1 MVASGTSKAS
11 CPFLKSTETDMTEHV
26 KVVVIGGG
34 VVGCSC
40 LYHLAALGIKDALL
54 LERDELTSGSTWHAA
69 GNLPTFSTSWSILKL
84 QKYSAALYRQLAASS
99 ENPINYHLTGSVRLA
114 HGRNRMDEFH
124 HVQSMAKA
132 NGLEYEILSPS
143 ELKDR
148 YPLIETHDIQGALWD
163 PLDGDID
170 PSQLTQALARE
181 ARLLGATIRRHT
193 RVTGLEQKPNGEW
206 IVTTDKGQITAEIVV
221 NAAGFRAGEVMAM
234 VGRHLPTVVMSH
246 QYLVTEDVPE
256 LKESAARLP
265 LLRDPDTSYYLRQER
280 EGFILGP
287 YEWKATPMWQDGM
300 PDDFANQLWNDDFE
314 RLEKYIEDAM
324 ARVPA
329 LSRAGIKR
337 GVNGPIP
344 YSPDGNPYIGPEPG
358 LRNFFHCNT
367 FSFGITQGGG
377 AGKALAEWV
386 VHGQTEWDLW
396 SLDRRRF
403 GDYATTA
410 YTVAKAIEVYQNE
423 YASSFPY
430 EERPAGRPLRTSPLY
445 EQLKAKGARFGARGG
460 WERAVYFDLDGK
472 LPADTHSFRREN
484 IWHPAVAEEVKAVR
498 ERVAVL
504 DLPGFTK
511 YELKG
516 PGAAAHL
523 DRVSCSKLPSLGRV
537 SLAYALTPTGKLLSE
552 FTITRLAEDHFYII
566 SAAIAATHDMD
577 VLRQSLPENSP
588 IHVTDISA
596 QLGTLIVAGPRAR
609 DVLSQVT
616 KDDLSN
622 AGFPWLTAREIT
634 TVTGKMLAMRVNYV
648 GELGWELHAPVDQIP
663 ALYAAIWKAGQAFDI
678 RDFGLYAMDSLRVDK
693 CYRGWKSDLE
703 SGYTPLE
710 ASLDRF
716 VDVKKTVDFV
726 GKAALL
732 AEHQRGAA
740 QRFVP
745 LIFDENGDAEAPYCA
760 QVFQNGTNV
769 GLTTSGVWSHTLQKN
784 VALAYVRADLAAP
797 GTKVHV
803 EILGHMRSATVQQEP
818 LYDPT
823 NLRLRA

>member
-1 MVASGTSKAS
+1 
-11 CPFLKSTETDMTEHV
+11 MTEHAR
-26 KVVVIGGG
+26 VVVIGGG

-40 LYHLAALGIKDALL
+40 LYHLAAFGIKDALL

-69 GNLPTFSTSWSILKL
+69 GNLPTFSASWSILKL
-84 QKYSAALYRQLAASS
+84 QKYSAALYRKLAANA

-124 HVQSMAKA
+124 HVKSMAKA

-143 ELKDR
+143 DLKDR
-148 YPLIETHDIQGALWD
+148 YPLIETHDLQGALWD

-181 ARLLGATIRRHT
+181 ARLLGGTIRRHT
-193 RVTGLEQKPNGEW
+193 RVTALAQKPNGEW
-206 IVTTDKGQITAEIVV
+206 LVTTDKGEITAEIIV
-221 NAAGFRAGEVMAM
+221 NAAGYRAGEVMAM
-234 VGRHLPTVVMSH
+234 VGRHLPIAVMSH

-256 LKESAARLP
+256 LVARADARLP

-287 YEWKATPMWQDGM
+287 YEWKATPMWLDGM

-396 SLDRRRF
+396 SLDRRRY
-403 GDYATTA
+403 GDYATTG

-430 EERPAGRPLRTSPLY
+430 EERSAGRPLRTSPLY
-445 EQLKAKGARFGARGG
+445 ETLKAKGARFGARGG
-460 WERAVYFDLDGK
+460 WERAVYLDLKGDI
-472 LPADTHSFRREN
+472 PADTHSFRREN
-484 IWHPAVAEEVKAVR
+484 VWHGAVAEEVKAVR
-498 ERVAVL
+498 ERVGIL

-516 PGAAAHL
+516 PGANQHL
-523 DRVSCSKLPSLGRV
+523 DYLSCSKLPSQGRV
-537 SLAYALTPTGKLLSE
+537 SLAYALTPTGKLWSE
-552 FTITRLAEDHFYII
+552 FTVTRLGPDHFYII

-577 VLRQSLPENSP
+577 LLRQGLDADSP
-588 IHVTDISA
+588 ITVTDVTA
-596 QLGTLIVAGPRAR
+596 EFGTLIVAGPRSR
-609 DVLSQVT
+609 EVLSQVT
-616 KDDLSN
+616 KADLSN
-622 AGFPWLTAREIT
+622 AAFPWLSAQHIE
-634 TVTGKMLAMRVNYV
+634 TVTGRCLAMRVNYV
-648 GELGWELHAPVDQIP
+648 GELGWELHAPVAQLP
-663 ALYAAIWKAGQAFDI
+663 ALYAAIWAAGAAFDI

-716 VDVKKTVDFV
+716 VDVNKTDYV
-726 GKAALL
+726 GKAALV
-732 AEHQRGAA
+732 AEHARGAA

-745 LIFDENGDAEAPYCA
+745 LIFDEDGDAEAPYCA
-760 QVFQNGTNV
+760 QVFDGENNV
-769 GLTTSGVWSHTLQKN
+769 GLTTSGVWSHTLNKS
-784 VALAYVRADLAAP
+784 VALAYVKADMAVP
-797 GTKVHV
+797 GTKLQVSV
-803 EILGHMRSATVQQEP
+803 LGTMRSATVHAEP
-818 LYDPT
+818 LYDPK
-823 NLRLRA
+823 NQRLRA

>member
-1 MVASGTSKAS
+1 
-11 CPFLKSTETDMTEHV
+11 MTEHAR
-26 KVVVIGGG
+26 VVVIGGG

-69 GNLPTFSTSWSILKL
+69 GNLPTFSASWSILKL
-84 QKYSAALYRQLAASS
+84 QKYSAALYRKLAASA

-124 HVQSMAKA
+124 HVKSMAKA

-148 YPLIETHDIQGALWD
+148 YPLIETHDLQGALWD

-181 ARLLGATIRRHT
+181 ARLLGGTIRRHT
-193 RVTGLEQKPNGEW
+193 RVTALAQKPNGEW
-206 IVTTDKGQITAEIVV
+206 LVTTDKGEITAEIIV

-256 LKESAARLP
+256 LSSRGDARLP

-287 YEWKATPMWQDGM
+287 YEWKATPTWLDGM

-386 VHGQTEWDLW
+386 VHGKTEWDLW
-396 SLDRRRF
+396 SLDRRRY
-403 GDYATTA
+403 GDYATTE

-445 EQLKAKGARFGARGG
+445 ETLKGKGARFGARGG
-460 WERAVYFDLDGK
+460 WERAVYFDLKGDV
-472 LPADTHSFRREN
+472 PADTHSFRREHV
-484 IWHPAVAEEVKAVR
+484 WHGAVVEEVRAVR
-498 ERVAVL
+498 ERVGIL

-516 PGAAAHL
+516 PGASKHL
-523 DRVSCSKLPSLGRV
+523 DYLSCSKLPSQGRV
-537 SLAYALTPTGKLLSE
+537 SLAYALTDDGKLWSE
-552 FTITRLAEDHFYII
+552 FTITRLGEDHFYII

-577 VLRQSLPENSP
+577 LLRQGLAADSA
-588 IHVTDISA
+588 ITVKDVTADF
-596 QLGTLIVAGPRAR
+596 GTLIIAGPRAR
-609 DVLSQVT
+609 EVLGQVT
-616 KDDLSN
+616 QADLSN
-622 AGFPWLTAREIT
+622 AGFPWLTAQYIE
-634 TVTGKMLAMRVNYV
+634 TVSGRCLAMRVNYV
-648 GELGWELHAPVDQIP
+648 GELGWELHAPVAQLP
-663 ALYAAIWKAGQAFDI
+663 SLYAAIWAAGATFDI

-716 VDVKKTVDFV
+716 VDGTKPDFV
-726 GKAALL
+726 GKAALA
-732 AEHQRGAA
+732 AEHARGAA

-745 LIFDENGDAEAPYCA
+745 LIFDEDGDAEAPYCA
-760 QVFQNGTNV
+760 QVFDGDTNV
-769 GLTTSGVWSHTLQKN
+769 GLTTSGVWSHTLNKS
-784 VALAYVRADLAAP
+784 VALAYVKADKATP
-797 GTKVHV
+797 GTKLQVNV
-803 EILGHMRSATVQQEP
+803 LGTMRTATVHAEP
-818 LYDPT
+818 LYDPK
-823 NLRLRA
+823 NQRLRA

>member
-1 MVASGTSKAS
+1 
-11 CPFLKSTETDMTEHV
+11 MTEHAR
-26 KVVVIGGG
+26 VVVIGGG

-69 GNLPTFSTSWSILKL
+69 GNLPTFSASWSILKL
-84 QKYSAALYRQLAASS
+84 QKYSAALYRKLAANA

-114 HGRNRMDEFH
+114 HGRKRMDEFH
-124 HVQSMAKA
+124 HVKSMAKA

-143 ELKDR
+143 DLKDR
-148 YPLIETHDIQGALWD
+148 YPLIETHDLQGALWD

-181 ARLLGATIRRHT
+181 ARLLGGTIRRHT
-193 RVTGLEQKPNGEW
+193 RVTALAQKPNGEW
-206 IVTTDKGQITAEIVV
+206 LVTTDKGEITAEIIV
-221 NAAGFRAGEVMAM
+221 NAAGYRAGEVMAM
-234 VGRHLPTVVMSH
+234 VGRHLPIAVMSH

-256 LKESAARLP
+256 LVARADARLP

-287 YEWKATPMWQDGM
+287 YEWKATPMWLDGM

-329 LSRAGIKR
+329 LARAGIKR

-396 SLDRRRF
+396 SLDRRRY
-403 GDYATTA
+403 GDYATTD

-430 EERPAGRPLRTSPLY
+430 EERAAGRPLRTSPLY
-445 EQLKAKGARFGARGG
+445 ETLKAKGARFGARGG
-460 WERAVYFDLDGK
+460 WERAVYLDLKGDI
-472 LPADTHSFRREN
+472 PADTHSFRREN
-484 IWHPAVAEEVKAVR
+484 VWHGAVAEEVRAVR
-498 ERVAVL
+498 ERVGIL

-516 PGAAAHL
+516 PGASQHL
-523 DRVSCSKLPSLGRV
+523 DYLSCSKLPSQGRV
-537 SLAYALTPTGKLLSE
+537 SLAYALTPTGKLWSE
-552 FTITRLAEDHFYII
+552 FTITRLGPDHFYII

-577 VLRQSLPENSP
+577 LLRQGLAADSA
-588 IHVTDISA
+588 ITVTDVSA
-596 QLGTLIVAGPRAR
+596 DFGTLIVAGPRAR
-609 DVLSQVT
+609 DVLGQVT
-616 KDDLSN
+616 KADLSN
-622 AGFPWLTAREIT
+622 PAFPWLTAQYIE
-634 TVTGKMLAMRVNYV
+634 TVAGRCLAMRVNYV
-648 GELGWELHAPVDQIP
+648 GELGWELHAPVAQLP
-663 ALYAAIWKAGQAFDI
+663 VLYAALWAAGAAFDI

-716 VDVKKTVDFV
+716 VDVNKADYV
-726 GKAALL
+726 GKAALV
-732 AEHQRGAA
+732 AEHARGAA

-745 LIFDENGDAEAPYCA
+745 LIFDDDSDAEAPYCA
-760 QVFQNGTNV
+760 QVFDGDTNV
-769 GLTTSGVWSHTLQKN
+769 GLTTSGVWSHTLKKS
-784 VALAYVRADLAAP
+784 VALAYVSAAKAVP
-797 GTKVHV
+797 GTKLQVNV
-803 EILGHMRSATVQQEP
+803 LGQIRSATVHAEP
-818 LYDPT
+818 LYDPK
-823 NLRLRA
+823 NEKLRA

>member
-1 MVASGTSKAS
+1 
-11 CPFLKSTETDMTEHV
+11 MTEHAR
-26 KVVVIGGG
+26 VVVIGGG

-40 LYHLAALGIKDALL
+40 LYHLAALGVKDALL

-84 QKYSAALYRQLAASS
+84 QKYSAALYRKLAANA
-99 ENPINYHLTGSVRLA
+99 ENRINYHLTGSVRLA
-114 HGRNRMDEFH
+114 HGRSRMDEFH
-124 HVQSMAKA
+124 HVKSMAKA
-132 NGLEYEILSPS
+132 NGLDYEILSPS
-143 ELKDR
+143 DLKDR
-148 YPLIETHDIQGALWD
+148 YPLIETHDLQGALWD

-193 RVTGLEQKPNGEW
+193 RVTALAQKPNGEW
-206 IVTTDKGQITAEIVV
+206 LVTTDKGEITAEIVV
-221 NAAGFRAGEVMAM
+221 NAAGYRAGEVMAM
-234 VGRHLPTVVMSH
+234 VGRHLPIAIMSH

-256 LKESAARLP
+256 LAALTAQNGRLP

-287 YEWKATPMWQDGM
+287 YEWKATPMWLDGM

-329 LSRAGIKR
+329 LARAGIKR

-396 SLDRRRF
+396 SLDRRRY
-403 GDYATTA
+403 GDYATTD

-430 EERPAGRPLRTSPLY
+430 EERAAGRPLRTSPLY
-445 EQLKAKGARFGARGG
+445 ETLKAKGARFGARGG
-460 WERAVYFDLDGK
+460 WERAVYLDLKGDV
-472 LPADTHSFRREN
+472 PVDTHSFRREN
-484 IWHPAVAEEVKAVR
+484 VWHGAVAEEVRAVR
-498 ERVAVL
+498 ERVGIL

-516 PGAAAHL
+516 PGASAHL
-523 DRVSCSKLPSLGRV
+523 DYLSCSKLPSQGRV
-537 SLAYALTPTGKLLSE
+537 SLAYALTTTGKLWSE
-552 FTITRLAEDHFYII
+552 FTITRLGPDHFYII

-577 VLRQSLPENSP
+577 LLRQGLAADSP
-588 IHVTDISA
+588 ITVTDVSA
-596 QLGTLIVAGPRAR
+596 DFGTLIVAGPRAR
-609 DVLSQVT
+609 DVLGQVT
-616 KDDLSN
+616 QADLSN
-622 AGFPWLTAREIT
+622 AAFPWLTAQYIE
-634 TVTGKMLAMRVNYV
+634 TVAGRCLAMRVNYV
-648 GELGWELHAPVDQIP
+648 GELGWELHAPVAQLP
-663 ALYAAIWKAGQAFDI
+663 TLYAALWAAGAAFDI

-716 VDVKKTVDFV
+716 VDVNKADYV
-726 GKAALL
+726 GKAALV
-732 AEHQRGAA
+732 AEHSRGAA

-745 LIFDENGDAEAPYCA
+745 LIFDEDADAEAPYCA
-760 QVFQNGTNV
+760 QVFDGDANV
-769 GLTTSGVWSHTLQKN
+769 GLTTSGVWSHTLKKS
-784 VALAYVRADLAAP
+784 VALAYVSAAKAVP
-797 GTKVHV
+797 GTKLQVNV
-803 EILGHMRSATVQQEP
+803 LGQMRSATVHAEP
-818 LYDPT
+818 LYDPK
-823 NLRLRA
+823 NEKLRA

>member
-1 MVASGTSKAS
+1 
-11 CPFLKSTETDMTEHV
+11 MTEHAR
-26 KVVVIGGG
+26 VVVIGGG

-69 GNLPTFSTSWSILKL
+69 GNLPTFSASWSILKL
-84 QKYSAALYRQLAASS
+84 QKYSAALYRKLAASA

-124 HVQSMAKA
+124 HVESMAKA

-148 YPLIETHDIQGALWD
+148 YPLIETHDLQGALWD

-181 ARLLGATIRRHT
+181 ARLLGGTIRRHT
-193 RVTGLEQKPNGEW
+193 RVTALEQKPNGEW
-206 IVTTDKGQITAEIVV
+206 LVTTDKGEITAEIIV

-256 LKESAARLP
+256 LMSRGDARLP

-287 YEWKATPMWQDGM
+287 YEWKATPMWLDGT

-386 VHGQTEWDLW
+386 VHGKTEWDLW
-396 SLDRRRF
+396 SLDRRRY
-403 GDYATTA
+403 GDYATTE

-445 EQLKAKGARFGARGG
+445 ETLKAKGARFGARGG
-460 WERAVYFDLDGK
+460 WERAVYLDLKGDV
-472 LPADTHSFRREN
+472 PPDTHSFRREN
-484 IWHPAVAEEVKAVR
+484 VWHGAVAEEVRAVR
-498 ERVAVL
+498 ERVGIL

-516 PGAAAHL
+516 PGASTHL
-523 DRVSCSKLPSLGRV
+523 DYLSCSKLPSQGRV
-537 SLAYALTPTGKLLSE
+537 SLAYALTDDGKLWSE
-552 FTITRLAEDHFYII
+552 FTITRLGEDHFYII

-577 VLRQSLPENSP
+577 LLRQGLPADSA
-588 IHVTDISA
+588 ITVKDVTADF
-596 QLGTLIVAGPRAR
+596 GTLIIAGPHAR
-609 DVLSQVT
+609 DVLAQVT
-616 KDDLSN
+616 KADLSN
-622 AGFPWLTAREIT
+622 AGFPWLTAQYIE
-634 TVTGKMLAMRVNYV
+634 TVSGRCLAMRVNYV
-648 GELGWELHAPVDQIP
+648 GELGWELHAPVAQLP
-663 ALYAAIWKAGQAFDI
+663 SLYAAIWAAGAAFDI

-716 VDVKKTVDFV
+716 VDVTKPDFV
-726 GKAALL
+726 GKAALA
-732 AEHQRGAA
+732 AEHARGAA

-745 LIFDENGDAEAPYCA
+745 LIFDEDGDAEAPYCA
-760 QVFQNGTNV
+760 QVFDGDTNV
-769 GLTTSGVWSHTLQKN
+769 GLTTSGVWSHTLNKS
-784 VALAYVRADLAAP
+784 VALAYVKVDKAVP
-797 GTKVHV
+797 GTKLQVNV
-803 EILGHMRSATVQQEP
+803 LGTMRTATVHAEP
-818 LYDPT
+818 LYDPK
-823 NLRLRA
+823 NQRLRA

>member
-1 MVASGTSKAS
+1 
-11 CPFLKSTETDMTEHV
+11 MTEHAR
-26 KVVVIGGG
+26 VVVIGGG

-40 LYHLAALGIKDALL
+40 LYHLVALGIKDALL

-69 GNLPTFSTSWSILKL
+69 GNLPTFSASWSILKL
-84 QKYSAALYRQLAASS
+84 QKYSAALYRKLAASA

-124 HVQSMAKA
+124 HVKSMAKA

-143 ELKDR
+143 DLKDR
-148 YPLIETHDIQGALWD
+148 YPLIETHDLQGALWD

-181 ARLLGATIRRHT
+181 ARLLGGTIRRHT
-193 RVTGLEQKPNGEW
+193 RVTALAQKPNGEW
-206 IVTTDKGQITAEIVV
+206 LVTTDKGEITAEIIV

-256 LKESAARLP
+256 LSSRGDARLP

-287 YEWKATPMWQDGM
+287 YEWKATPMWLDGM

-386 VHGQTEWDLW
+386 VHGKTEWDLW
-396 SLDRRRF
+396 SLDRRRY
-403 GDYATTA
+403 GDYATTE

-445 EQLKAKGARFGARGG
+445 ETLKAKGARFGARGG
-460 WERAVYFDLDGK
+460 WERAVYLDLKGDV
-472 LPADTHSFRREN
+472 PPDTHSFRREN
-484 IWHPAVAEEVKAVR
+484 VWHGAVAEEVRAVR
-498 ERVAVL
+498 ERVGIL

-516 PGAAAHL
+516 PGASKHL
-523 DRVSCSKLPSLGRV
+523 DYLSCSKLPSQGRV
-537 SLAYALTPTGKLLSE
+537 SLAYALTDDGKLWSE
-552 FTITRLAEDHFYII
+552 FTITRLGEDHFYII

-577 VLRQSLPENSP
+577 LLRQGLPADSA
-588 IHVTDISA
+588 ITVKDVTADF
-596 QLGTLIVAGPRAR
+596 GTLIIAGPRAR
-609 DVLSQVT
+609 DVLGQVT
-616 KDDLSN
+616 QADLSN
-622 AGFPWLTAREIT
+622 AGFPWLTAQYIE
-634 TVTGKMLAMRVNYV
+634 TVSGRCLAMRVNYV
-648 GELGWELHAPVDQIP
+648 GELGWELHAPVAQLP
-663 ALYAAIWKAGQAFDI
+663 SLYAAIWAAGAAYDI

-716 VDVKKTVDFV
+716 VDVTKPDFV
-726 GKAALL
+726 GKAALA
-732 AEHQRGAA
+732 AEHARGAA

-745 LIFDENGDAEAPYCA
+745 LIFDEDGDAEAPYCA
-760 QVFQNGTNV
+760 QVFDGETNV
-769 GLTTSGVWSHTLQKN
+769 GLTTSGVWSHTLKKS
-784 VALAYVRADLAAP
+784 VALAYVKADKAAP
-797 GTKVHV
+797 GTKLQVNV
-803 EILGHMRSATVQQEP
+803 LGTMRSATVHAEP
-818 LYDPT
+818 LYDPK
-823 NLRLRA
+823 NQRLRA

>member
-1 MVASGTSKAS
+1 
-11 CPFLKSTETDMTEHV
+11 MTEHAR
-26 KVVVIGGG
+26 VVVIGGG

-69 GNLPTFSTSWSILKL
+69 GNLPTFSASWSILKL
-84 QKYSAALYRQLAASS
+84 QKYSAALYRKLAASA

-124 HVQSMAKA
+124 HVKSMAKA

-143 ELKDR
+143 DLKDR
-148 YPLIETHDIQGALWD
+148 YPLIETHDLQGALWD

-181 ARLLGATIRRHT
+181 ARLLGGKIRRHT
-193 RVTGLEQKPNGEW
+193 RVTALAQKPNGEW
-206 IVTTDKGQITAEIVV
+206 LVTTDKGEITAEIIV

-256 LKESAARLP
+256 LMSRGDARLP

-287 YEWKATPMWQDGM
+287 YEWKATPMWLDGM

-386 VHGQTEWDLW
+386 VHGKTEWDLW
-396 SLDRRRF
+396 SLDRRRY
-403 GDYATTA
+403 GDYATTE

-445 EQLKAKGARFGARGG
+445 EALKAKGARFGARGG
-460 WERAVYFDLDGK
+460 WERAVYLDLKGDV
-472 LPADTHSFRREN
+472 PPDTHSFRREHV
-484 IWHPAVAEEVKAVR
+484 WHGAVAEEVRAVR
-498 ERVAVL
+498 ERVGIL

-516 PGAAAHL
+516 PGASKHL
-523 DRVSCSKLPSLGRV
+523 DYLSCSKLPSQGRV
-537 SLAYALTPTGKLLSE
+537 SLAYALTDDGKLWSE
-552 FTITRLAEDHFYII
+552 FTITRLGEDHFYII

-577 VLRQSLPENSP
+577 LLRQGLPADSA
-588 IHVTDISA
+588 ITVKDVTADF
-596 QLGTLIVAGPRAR
+596 GTLIIAGPHAR
-609 DVLSQVT
+609 DVLAQVT
-616 KDDLSN
+616 KADLSN
-622 AGFPWLTAREIT
+622 AGFPWLTAQYIE
-634 TVTGKMLAMRVNYV
+634 TVSGRCLAMRVNYV
-648 GELGWELHAPVDQIP
+648 GELGWELHAPVAQLP
-663 ALYAAIWKAGQAFDI
+663 SLYAAIWAVGAAFDI

-716 VDVKKTVDFV
+716 VDVTKPDFV
-726 GKAALL
+726 GKAALA
-732 AEHQRGAA
+732 AEHSRGAA

-745 LIFDENGDAEAPYCA
+745 LIFDEDGDAEAPYCA
-760 QVFQNGTNV
+760 QVFDGETNV
-769 GLTTSGVWSHTLQKN
+769 GLTTSGVWSHTLNKS
-784 VALAYVRADLAAP
+784 VALAYVKADKATP
-797 GTKVHV
+797 GTKLQVNV
-803 EILGHMRSATVQQEP
+803 LGTMRSATVHAEP
-818 LYDPT
+818 LYDPK
-823 NLRLRA
+823 NQRLRA

>member
-1 MVASGTSKAS
+1 
-11 CPFLKSTETDMTEHV
+11 MTEHAR
-26 KVVVIGGG
+26 VVVIGGG

-69 GNLPTFSTSWSILKL
+69 GNLPTFSASWSILKL
-84 QKYSAALYRQLAASS
+84 QKYSAALYRKLAASA

-124 HVQSMAKA
+124 HVKSMAKA

-143 ELKDR
+143 DLKDR
-148 YPLIETHDIQGALWD
+148 YPLIETHDLQGALWD

-181 ARLLGATIRRHT
+181 ARLLGGTIRRHT
-193 RVTGLEQKPNGEW
+193 RVTALAQKPNGEW
-206 IVTTDKGQITAEIVV
+206 LVTTDKGEITAEIIV

-256 LKESAARLP
+256 LMSRGDARLP

-287 YEWKATPMWQDGM
+287 YEWKATPMWLDGM

-386 VHGQTEWDLW
+386 VHGKTEWDLW
-396 SLDRRRF
+396 SLDRRRY
-403 GDYATTA
+403 GDYATTE

-445 EQLKAKGARFGARGG
+445 ETLKAKGARFGARGG
-460 WERAVYFDLDGK
+460 WERAVYLDLKGDV
-472 LPADTHSFRREN
+472 PPDTHSFRREN
-484 IWHPAVAEEVKAVR
+484 VWHGAVAEEVRAVR
-498 ERVAVL
+498 ERVGIL

-516 PGAAAHL
+516 PGASKHL
-523 DRVSCSKLPSLGRV
+523 DYLSCSKLPSQGRV
-537 SLAYALTPTGKLLSE
+537 SLAYALTDDGKLWSE
-552 FTITRLAEDHFYII
+552 FTITRLGEDHFYII

-577 VLRQSLPENSP
+577 LLRKGLAADSV
-588 IHVTDISA
+588 ITVKDVTADF
-596 QLGTLIVAGPRAR
+596 GTLIIVGPRAR
-609 DVLSQVT
+609 DVLAQVT
-616 KDDLSN
+616 KADLSN
-622 AGFPWLTAREIT
+622 AGFPWLTAQYIE
-634 TVTGKMLAMRVNYV
+634 TVSGRCLAMRVNYV
-648 GELGWELHAPVDQIP
+648 GELGWELHAPVAQLP
-663 ALYAAIWKAGQAFDI
+663 SLYAAIWAAGVAYDI

-716 VDVKKTVDFV
+716 VDVTKPDFV
-726 GKAALL
+726 GKAALA
-732 AEHQRGAA
+732 AEHARGAA

-745 LIFDENGDAEAPYCA
+745 LIFDEDGDAEAPYCA
-760 QVFQNGTNV
+760 QVFDGETNV
-769 GLTTSGVWSHTLQKN
+769 GLTTSGVWSHTLNKS
-784 VALAYVRADLAAP
+784 VALAYVKTDKAVP
-797 GTKVHV
+797 GTKLQVNV
-803 EILGHMRSATVQQEP
+803 LGQMRSATVHAEP
-818 LYDPT
+818 LYDPK
-823 NLRLRA
+823 NQRLRA

>member
-1 MVASGTSKAS
+1 
-11 CPFLKSTETDMTEHV
+11 MTEHAR
-26 KVVVIGGG
+26 VVVIGGG

-69 GNLPTFSTSWSILKL
+69 GNLPTFSASWSILKL
-84 QKYSAALYRQLAASS
+84 QKYSAALYRKLAASA

-124 HVQSMAKA
+124 HVKSMAKA

-148 YPLIETHDIQGALWD
+148 YPLIETHDLQGALWD

-181 ARLLGATIRRHT
+181 ARLLGGTIRRHT
-193 RVTGLEQKPNGEW
+193 RVTALAQKPNGEW
-206 IVTTDKGQITAEIVV
+206 LVTTDKGEITAEIIV

-256 LKESAARLP
+256 LSSRGDARLP

-287 YEWKATPMWQDGM
+287 YEWKATPMWLDGM

-386 VHGQTEWDLW
+386 VHGKTEWDLW
-396 SLDRRRF
+396 SLDRRRY
-403 GDYATTA
+403 GDYATTD

-445 EQLKAKGARFGARGG
+445 ETLRARGARFGARGG
-460 WERAVYFDLDGK
+460 WERAVYLDLKGDV
-472 LPADTHSFRREN
+472 PPDTHSFRREN
-484 IWHPAVAEEVKAVR
+484 VWHGAVNEEVRAVR
-498 ERVAVL
+498 ERVGIL

-516 PGAAAHL
+516 PGASKHL
-523 DRVSCSKLPSLGRV
+523 DYLSCSKLPSQGRV
-537 SLAYALTPTGKLLSE
+537 SLAYALTDDGKLWSE
-552 FTITRLAEDHFYII
+552 FTITRLGEDHFYII

-577 VLRQSLPENSP
+577 LLRQGLPADSA
-588 IHVTDISA
+588 ITVKDVTADF
-596 QLGTLIVAGPRAR
+596 GTLIIAGPRAR
-609 DVLSQVT
+609 DVLGQVT
-616 KDDLSN
+616 QADLSN
-622 AGFPWLTAREIT
+622 AGFPWLTAQYIE
-634 TVTGKMLAMRVNYV
+634 TVSGRCLAMRVNYV
-648 GELGWELHAPVDQIP
+648 GELGWELHAPVAQLP
-663 ALYAAIWKAGQAFDI
+663 SLYAAMWAAGAAYDI

-710 ASLDRF
+710 ASLDRL
-716 VDVKKTVDFV
+716 VDVTKPDFV
-726 GKAALL
+726 GKVALA
-732 AEHQRGAA
+732 AEHARGAA

-745 LIFDENGDAEAPYCA
+745 LIFDEDGDAEAPYCA
-760 QVFQNGTNV
+760 QVFDGNTNV
-769 GLTTSGVWSHTLQKN
+769 GLTTSGVWSHTLNKS
-784 VALAYVRADLAAP
+784 VALAYVKADKATP
-797 GTKVHV
+797 GTKLQVNV
-803 EILGHMRSATVQQEP
+803 LGTMRSATVHAEP
-818 LYDPT
+818 LYDPK
-823 NLRLRA
+823 NQRLRA

>member
-1 MVASGTSKAS
+1 
-11 CPFLKSTETDMTEHV
+11 MTEHAR
-26 KVVVIGGG
+26 VVVIGGG

-40 LYHLAALGIKDALL
+40 LYHLAALGVKDALL

-69 GNLPTFSTSWSILKL
+69 GNLPTFSSSWSILKL
-84 QKYSAALYRQLAASS
+84 QKYSAALYRKLAASA

-114 HGRNRMDEFH
+114 HGRKRMDEFH
-124 HVQSMAKA
+124 HVKSMAKA

-143 ELKDR
+143 DLKNR
-148 YPLIETHDIQGALWD
+148 YPLIETHDLQGALWD

-181 ARLLGATIRRHT
+181 ARLLGGTIRRHT
-193 RVTGLEQKPNGEW
+193 RVTALAQKPNGEW
-206 IVTTDKGQITAEIVV
+206 LVTTDKGEITAEIIV

-234 VGRHLPTVVMSH
+234 VGRHLPIVVMSH

-256 LKESAARLP
+256 LTSRGDARLP

-287 YEWKATPMWQDGM
+287 YEWKATPMWLDGM

-396 SLDRRRF
+396 SLDRRRY
-403 GDYATTA
+403 GDYATTE

-430 EERPAGRPLRTSPLY
+430 EERSAGRPLRTSPLY
-445 EQLKAKGARFGARGG
+445 DTLKAKGARFGARGG
-460 WERAVYFDLDGK
+460 WERAVYLDLKGDI
-472 LPADTHSFRREN
+472 PADTHSFRREN
-484 IWHPAVAEEVKAVR
+484 VWHGAVAEEVKAVR
-498 ERVAVL
+498 ERVGIL

-516 PGAAAHL
+516 PGASKHL
-523 DRVSCSKLPSLGRV
+523 DYLSCSKLPSQGRV
-537 SLAYALTPTGKLLSE
+537 SLAYALTPTGKLWSE
-552 FTITRLAEDHFYII
+552 FTITRLGEDHFYII

-577 VLRQSLPENSP
+577 LLRQGLPEGSP
-588 IHVTDISA
+588 ISVTDVTA
-596 QLGTLIVAGPRAR
+596 DFGTLIIAGPRAR
-609 DVLSQVT
+609 DVLGQVT
-616 KDDLSN
+616 KADLSN
-622 AGFPWLTAREIT
+622 AGFPWLTAQHIE
-634 TVTGKMLAMRVNYV
+634 TVAGRCLAMRVNYV
-648 GELGWELHAPVDQIP
+648 GELGWELHAPVGQLP
-663 ALYAAIWKAGQAFDI
+663 ALYAAIWAAGAAHDI

-716 VDVKKTVDFV
+716 VDVNKTDFI
-726 GKAALL
+726 GKAALV
-732 AEHQRGAA
+732 AEHARGAA

-745 LIFDENGDAEAPYCA
+745 LIFDEDGDAESPYCA
-760 QVFQNGTNV
+760 QVFDGENNV
-769 GLTTSGVWSHTLQKN
+769 GLTTSGVWSHTLKKS
-784 VALAYVRADLAAP
+784 VALAYVKADKATP
-797 GTKVHV
+797 GTKLQVNV
-803 EILGHMRSATVQQEP
+803 LGTMRSATVHAEP
-818 LYDPT
+818 LYDPK
-823 NLRLRA
+823 NEKLRA

>member
-1 MVASGTSKAS
+1 
-11 CPFLKSTETDMTEHV
+11 MTEHAR
-26 KVVVIGGG
+26 VVVIGGG

-69 GNLPTFSTSWSILKL
+69 GNLPTFSASWSILKL
-84 QKYSAALYRQLAASS
+84 QKYSAALYRKLAASA

-124 HVQSMAKA
+124 HVKSMAKA

-148 YPLIETHDIQGALWD
+148 YPLIETHDLQGALWD

-181 ARLLGATIRRHT
+181 ARLLGGTIRRHT
-193 RVTGLEQKPNGEW
+193 RVTALAQKPNGEW
-206 IVTTDKGQITAEIVV
+206 LVTTDKGEITAEIIV

-256 LKESAARLP
+256 LSSRGDARLP

-287 YEWKATPMWQDGM
+287 YEWKATPMWLDGM

-386 VHGQTEWDLW
+386 VHGKTEWDLW
-396 SLDRRRF
+396 SLDRRRY
-403 GDYATTA
+403 GDYATTE

-445 EQLKAKGARFGARGG
+445 ETLKAKGARFGARGG
-460 WERAVYFDLDGK
+460 WERAVYLDLKGDV
-472 LPADTHSFRREN
+472 PPDTHSFRREN
-484 IWHPAVAEEVKAVR
+484 VWHGAVNEEVRAVR
-498 ERVAVL
+498 ERVGIL

-516 PGAAAHL
+516 PGASKHL
-523 DRVSCSKLPSLGRV
+523 DYLSCSKLPSQGRV
-537 SLAYALTPTGKLLSE
+537 SLAYALTDDGKLWSE
-552 FTITRLAEDHFYII
+552 FTITRLGEDHFYII

-577 VLRQSLPENSP
+577 LLRQGLPADSA
-588 IHVTDISA
+588 ITVKDVTADF
-596 QLGTLIVAGPRAR
+596 GTLIIAGPRAR
-609 DVLSQVT
+609 DVLGQVT
-616 KDDLSN
+616 QADLSN
-622 AGFPWLTAREIT
+622 AGFPWLTAQYIE
-634 TVTGKMLAMRVNYV
+634 TVSGRCLAMRVNYV
-648 GELGWELHAPVDQIP
+648 GELGWELHAPVAQLP
-663 ALYAAIWKAGQAFDI
+663 SLYAAIWAAGAAYDI

-716 VDVKKTVDFV
+716 VDVTKPDFV
-726 GKAALL
+726 GKAALA
-732 AEHQRGAA
+732 AEHARGAA

-745 LIFDENGDAEAPYCA
+745 LIFDEDGDAEAPYCA
-760 QVFQNGTNV
+760 QVFDGETNV
-769 GLTTSGVWSHTLQKN
+769 GLTTSGVWSHTLNKS
-784 VALAYVRADLAAP
+784 VALAYVKADKATP
-797 GTKVHV
+797 GTKLQVNV
-803 EILGHMRSATVQQEP
+803 LGTMRSATVHAEP
-818 LYDPT
+818 LYDPK
-823 NLRLRA
+823 NQRLRA

>member
-1 MVASGTSKAS
+1 MAEQA
-11 CPFLKSTETDMTEHV
+11 

-40 LYHLAALGIKDALL
+40 LYHLARAGITDALL
-54 LERDELTSGSTWHAA
+54 IERDELTSGSTWHAA
-69 GNLPTFSTSWSILKL
+69 GNLPTFSTSWSMLKL
-84 QKYSAALYRQLAASS
+84 QKYSAALYRELAASS
-99 ENPINYHLTGSVRLA
+99 EYPISYHITGSVRLA
-114 HGRNRMDEFH
+114 HSRTRMDEFH
-124 HVQSMAKA
+124 HVRSMGRA
-132 NGLEYEILSPS
+132 NGMDYDILSPA
-143 ELKDR
+143 ELRAR
-148 YPLIETHDIQGALWD
+148 YPFIETHDLLGALWD

-170 PSQLTQALARE
+170 PSQLTQSLGRAAR
-181 ARLLGATIRRHT
+181 ALGAKVRRHT
-193 RVTGLEQKPNGEW
+193 RVTSLRQQPSGEW
-206 IVTTDKGQITAEIVV
+206 LVGTDNGDIVAEIVV
-221 NAAGFRAGEVMAM
+221 NAAGYRAGEIMAM
-234 VGRHLPTVVMSH
+234 VGRHLPIAVMSH

-256 LKESAARLP
+256 LLERGAQRLP

-280 EGFILGP
+280 NGFILGP
-287 YEWKATPMWQDGM
+287 YEWKATPMWLDGM

-314 RLEKYIEDAM
+314 RLEHYIDDAM
-324 ARVPA
+324 ARVPLLA
-329 LSRAGIKR
+329 RAGIKR

-396 SLDRRRF
+396 SVDRRRYTE
-403 GDYATTA
+403 YATTA

-430 EERPAGRPLRTSPLY
+430 EERPAGRPLRMSPLY
-445 EQLKAKGARFGARGG
+445 DTLKAKGARFGARGG
-460 WERAVYFDLDGK
+460 WERAVYFDLHGTVA
-472 LPADTHSFRREN
+472 ADKPSFRREHV
-484 IWHPAVAEEVKAVR
+484 WSDVVAEEVRAVR

-523 DRVSCSKLPSLGRV
+523 DRLTCSKLPKVGRV

-552 FTITRLAEDHFYII
+552 FTITRLGEDHFYII
-566 SAAIAATHDMD
+566 CAAVAASHDLDLLQSGLPADGPITISDRSA
-577 VLRQSLPENSP
+577 E
-588 IHVTDISA
+588 
-596 QLGTLIVAGPRAR
+596 LGSLIVVGPRAR
-609 DVLSQVT
+609 AVLAQVT
-616 KDDLSN
+616 DADLSN
-622 AGFPWLTAREIT
+622 AVFPWLSAREIE
-634 TVTGKMLAMRVNYV
+634 TVAGTMLALRVNYV
-648 GELGWELHAPVDQIP
+648 GELGWELHAPVAQMP
-663 ALYAAIWKAGQAFDI
+663 ALYDALWRAGQPLGM
-678 RDFGLYAMDSLRVDK
+678 RDFGMYAMDSLRIDK

-716 VDVKKTVDFV
+716 VDAGKAAEFV
-726 GKAALL
+726 GKQALL
-732 AEHQRGAA
+732 AEIARGPA

-745 LIFDENGDAEAPYCA
+745 LTFDAPGDAEAPYCA
-760 QVFQNGTNV
+760 QVFDGDTNV
-769 GLTTSGVWSHTLQKN
+769 GLTTSGVWSHTLRQS
-784 VALAYVRADLAAP
+784 VALAYVRTAQATP
-797 GTKVHV
+797 GTRLQVDV
-803 EILGHMRSATVQQEP
+803 LGQMLWATVQQEP

-823 NLRLRA
+823 NTRLRA

>member
-1 MVASGTSKAS
+1 
-11 CPFLKSTETDMTEHV
+11 MTEHAR
-26 KVVVIGGG
+26 VVVIGGG

-69 GNLPTFSTSWSILKL
+69 GNLPTFSASWSILKL
-84 QKYSAALYRQLAASS
+84 QKYSAALYRKLAASA

-124 HVQSMAKA
+124 HVKSMAKA

-143 ELKDR
+143 DLKDR
-148 YPLIETHDIQGALWD
+148 YPLIETHDLQGALWD

-181 ARLLGATIRRHT
+181 ARLLGGTIRRHT
-193 RVTGLEQKPNGEW
+193 RVTALAQKPNGEW
-206 IVTTDKGQITAEIVV
+206 LVTTDKGEITAEIIV

-256 LKESAARLP
+256 LMSRGDARLP

-287 YEWKATPMWQDGM
+287 YEWKATPMWLDGM

-386 VHGQTEWDLW
+386 VHGKTEWDLW
-396 SLDRRRF
+396 SLDRRRY
-403 GDYATTA
+403 GYYATTE

-445 EQLKAKGARFGARGG
+445 ETLKAKGARFGARGG
-460 WERAVYFDLDGK
+460 WERAVYLDLKGDV
-472 LPADTHSFRREN
+472 PPDTHSFRREN
-484 IWHPAVAEEVKAVR
+484 VWHGAVAEEVRAVR
-498 ERVAVL
+498 ERV
-504 DLPGFTK
+504 GQQI
-511 YELKG
+511 
-516 PGAAAHL
+516 
-523 DRVSCSKLPSLGRV
+523 
-537 SLAYALTPTGKLLSE
+537 SE
-552 FTITRLAEDHFYII
+552 
-566 SAAIAATHDMD
+566 
-577 VLRQSLPENSP
+577 
-588 IHVTDISA
+588 
-596 QLGTLIVAGPRAR
+596 
-609 DVLSQVT
+609 
-616 KDDLSN
+616 
-622 AGFPWLTAREIT
+622 
-634 TVTGKMLAMRVNYV
+634 
-648 GELGWELHAPVDQIP
+648 
-663 ALYAAIWKAGQAFDI
+663 KAGQH
-678 RDFGLYAMDSLRVDK
+678 K
-693 CYRGWKSDLE
+693 
-703 SGYTPLE
+703 
-710 ASLDRF
+710 
-716 VDVKKTVDFV
+716 
-726 GKAALL
+726 
-732 AEHQRGAA
+732 
-740 QRFVP
+740 
-745 LIFDENGDAEAPYCA
+745 
-760 QVFQNGTNV
+760 
-769 GLTTSGVWSHTLQKN
+769 
-784 VALAYVRADLAAP
+784 
-797 GTKVHV
+797 
-803 EILGHMRSATVQQEP
+803 VQQRLQLERVEP
-818 LYDPT
+818 GGSV
-823 NLRLRA
+823 AEGQG

>member
-1 MVASGTSKAS
+1 
-11 CPFLKSTETDMTEHV
+11 MTEHAR
-26 KVVVIGGG
+26 VVVIGGG

-69 GNLPTFSTSWSILKL
+69 GNLPTFSASWSILKL
-84 QKYSAALYRQLAASS
+84 QKYSAALYRKLAASA

-124 HVQSMAKA
+124 HVKSMAKA

-148 YPLIETHDIQGALWD
+148 YPLIETHDLQGALWD

-181 ARLLGATIRRHT
+181 ARLLGGTIRRHT
-193 RVTGLEQKPNGEW
+193 RVTALAQKPNGEW
-206 IVTTDKGQITAEIVV
+206 LVTTDKGEITAEIIV

-256 LKESAARLP
+256 LTSRGDARLP

-287 YEWKATPMWQDGM
+287 YEWKATPMWLDGM

-386 VHGQTEWDLW
+386 VHGKTEWDLW
-396 SLDRRRF
+396 SLDRRRY
-403 GDYATTA
+403 GDYATTE

-445 EQLKAKGARFGARGG
+445 ETLKAKGARFGARGG
-460 WERAVYFDLDGK
+460 WERAVYLDLKGDV
-472 LPADTHSFRREN
+472 PPDTHSFRREN
-484 IWHPAVAEEVKAVR
+484 VWHGAVNEEVRAVR
-498 ERVAVL
+498 ERVGIL

-516 PGAAAHL
+516 PGASKHL
-523 DRVSCSKLPSLGRV
+523 DYLSCSKLPSQGRV
-537 SLAYALTPTGKLLSE
+537 SLAYALTDDGKLWSE
-552 FTITRLAEDHFYII
+552 FTITRLGEDHFYII

-577 VLRQSLPENSP
+577 LLRQGLPADSA
-588 IHVTDISA
+588 ITVKDVTADF
-596 QLGTLIVAGPRAR
+596 GTLIIAGPRAR
-609 DVLSQVT
+609 DVLAQVT
-616 KDDLSN
+616 QADLSN
-622 AGFPWLTAREIT
+622 AGFPWLTAQYIE
-634 TVTGKMLAMRVNYV
+634 TVSGRCLAMRVNYV
-648 GELGWELHAPVDQIP
+648 GELGWELHAPVAQLP
-663 ALYAAIWKAGQAFDI
+663 SLYAAIWAAGAAYDI

-716 VDVKKTVDFV
+716 VDVTKPDFV
-726 GKAALL
+726 GKAALA
-732 AEHQRGAA
+732 AEHARGAA

-745 LIFDENGDAEAPYCA
+745 LIFDEDGDAEAPYCA
-760 QVFQNGTNV
+760 QVFDGETNV
-769 GLTTSGVWSHTLQKN
+769 GLTTSGVWSHTLNKS
-784 VALAYVRADLAAP
+784 VALAYVKADKATP
-797 GTKVHV
+797 GTKLQVNV
-803 EILGHMRSATVQQEP
+803 LGQMRSATVHAEP
-818 LYDPT
+818 LYDPK
-823 NLRLRA
+823 NQRLRA

>member
-1 MVASGTSKAS
+1 
-11 CPFLKSTETDMTEHV
+11 MTEHAR
-26 KVVVIGGG
+26 VVVIGGG

-40 LYHLAALGIKDALL
+40 LYHLAALGVKDALL

-84 QKYSAALYRQLAASS
+84 QKYSAALYRKLAANA

-114 HGRNRMDEFH
+114 HGRSRMDEFH
-124 HVQSMAKA
+124 HVKSMAKA
-132 NGLEYEILSPS
+132 NGLDYEILSPS
-143 ELKDR
+143 DLKDR
-148 YPLIETHDIQGALWD
+148 YPLIETHDLQGALWD

-193 RVTGLEQKPNGEW
+193 RVTALAQKPNGEW
-206 IVTTDKGQITAEIVV
+206 LVTTDKGEITAEIVV
-221 NAAGFRAGEVMAM
+221 NAAGYRAGEVMAM
-234 VGRHLPTVVMSH
+234 VGRHLPIAIMSH

-256 LKESAARLP
+256 LAALTAQNGRLP

-287 YEWKATPMWQDGM
+287 YEWKATPMWLDGM

-329 LSRAGIKR
+329 LARAGIKR

-396 SLDRRRF
+396 SVERRRY
-403 GDYATTA
+403 GDYATTH

-430 EERPAGRPLRTSPLY
+430 EERAAGRPLRTSPLY
-445 EQLKAKGARFGARGG
+445 ETLKAKGARFGARGG
-460 WERAVYFDLDGK
+460 WERAVYLDLKGDI
-472 LPADTHSFRREN
+472 PADTHSFRREN
-484 IWHPAVAEEVKAVR
+484 VWHGAVAEEVRAVR
-498 ERVAVL
+498 ERVGIL

-516 PGAAAHL
+516 PGASQHL
-523 DRVSCSKLPSLGRV
+523 DYLSCSKLPSQGRV
-537 SLAYALTPTGKLLSE
+537 SLAYALTPTGKLWSE
-552 FTITRLAEDHFYII
+552 FTITRLGPDHFYII

-577 VLRQSLPENSP
+577 LLRQGLAADSA
-588 IHVTDISA
+588 ITVTDVSA
-596 QLGTLIVAGPRAR
+596 DFGTLIVAGPRAR
-609 DVLSQVT
+609 DVLGQVT
-616 KDDLSN
+616 KADLSN
-622 AGFPWLTAREIT
+622 PAFPWLTAQYIE
-634 TVTGKMLAMRVNYV
+634 TVAGRCLAMRVNYV
-648 GELGWELHAPVDQIP
+648 GELGWELHAPVAQLP
-663 ALYAAIWKAGQAFDI
+663 VLYAALWSAGAAFDI

-716 VDVKKTVDFV
+716 VDVNKADYV
-726 GKAALL
+726 GKAALV
-732 AEHQRGAA
+732 AEHARGAA

-745 LIFDENGDAEAPYCA
+745 LIFDDDSDAEAPYCA
-760 QVFQNGTNV
+760 QVFDGDTNV
-769 GLTTSGVWSHTLQKN
+769 GLTTSGVWSHTLKKS
-784 VALAYVRADLAAP
+784 VALAYVSAAKAMP
-797 GTKVHV
+797 GTKLQVNV
-803 EILGHMRSATVQQEP
+803 LGQMRSATVHAEP
-818 LYDPT
+818 LYDPK
-823 NLRLRA
+823 NEKLRA

>member
-1 MVASGTSKAS
+1 
-11 CPFLKSTETDMTEHV
+11 MTEHAR
-26 KVVVIGGG
+26 VVVIGGG

-69 GNLPTFSTSWSILKL
+69 GNLPTFSASWSILKL
-84 QKYSAALYRQLAASS
+84 QKYSAALYRKLAANA

-124 HVQSMAKA
+124 HVKSMAKA

-143 ELKDR
+143 DLKDR
-148 YPLIETHDIQGALWD
+148 YPLIETHDLQGALWD

-181 ARLLGATIRRHT
+181 ARLMGGTIRRHT
-193 RVTGLEQKPNGEW
+193 RVTALAQKPNGEW
-206 IVTTDKGQITAEIVV
+206 LVTTDKGEITAEIIV

-256 LKESAARLP
+256 LMARGDARLP

-287 YEWKATPMWQDGM
+287 YEWKATPMWLDGM

-386 VHGQTEWDLW
+386 VHGKTEWDLW
-396 SLDRRRF
+396 SLDRRRY
-403 GDYATTA
+403 GDYATTE

-445 EQLKAKGARFGARGG
+445 ETLKAKGARFGARGG
-460 WERAVYFDLDGK
+460 WERAVYLDLKGDV
-472 LPADTHSFRREN
+472 PADTHSFRREN
-484 IWHPAVAEEVKAVR
+484 VWHGAVAEEVRAVR
-498 ERVAVL
+498 ERVGIL

-516 PGAAAHL
+516 PGASKHL
-523 DRVSCSKLPSLGRV
+523 DYLSCSKLPSQGRV
-537 SLAYALTPTGKLLSE
+537 SLAYALTDDGKLWSE
-552 FTITRLAEDHFYII
+552 FTITRLGEDHFYII

-577 VLRQSLPENSP
+577 LLRKGLPADSA
-588 IHVTDISA
+588 ITVKDVTADF
-596 QLGTLIVAGPRAR
+596 GTLIIAGPHAR
-609 DVLSQVT
+609 DVLAQVT
-616 KDDLSN
+616 KADLSN
-622 AGFPWLTAREIT
+622 AGFPWLTAQYIE
-634 TVTGKMLAMRVNYV
+634 TVSGRCLAMRVNYV
-648 GELGWELHAPVDQIP
+648 GELGWELHAPVEQLP
-663 ALYAAIWKAGQAFDI
+663 SLYAAIWAAGAAYDI

-716 VDVKKTVDFV
+716 VDVTKPDFV
-726 GKAALL
+726 GKAALA
-732 AEHQRGAA
+732 AEHARGAA

-745 LIFDENGDAEAPYCA
+745 LIFDEDGDAEAPYCA
-760 QVFQNGTNV
+760 QVFDGDSNV
-769 GLTTSGVWSHTLQKN
+769 GLTTSGVWSHTLGKS
-784 VALAYVRADLAAP
+784 VALAYVKADKAVP
-797 GTKVHV
+797 GTKLQVNV
-803 EILGHMRSATVQQEP
+803 LGQMRSATVHAEP
-818 LYDPT
+818 LYDPK
-823 NLRLRA
+823 NQRLRA

>member
-1 MVASGTSKAS
+1 
-11 CPFLKSTETDMTEHV
+11 MTEHAR
-26 KVVVIGGG
+26 VVVIGGG

-40 LYHLAALGIKDALL
+40 LYHLAALGVKDALL

-84 QKYSAALYRQLAASS
+84 QKYSAALYRKLAANA

-114 HGRNRMDEFH
+114 HGRSRMDEFH
-124 HVQSMAKA
+124 HVKSMAKA
-132 NGLEYEILSPS
+132 NGLDYEILSPS
-143 ELKDR
+143 DLKDR
-148 YPLIETHDIQGALWD
+148 YPLIETHDLQGALWD

-193 RVTGLEQKPNGEW
+193 RVTALAQKPNGEW
-206 IVTTDKGQITAEIVV
+206 LVTTDKGEITAEIVV
-221 NAAGFRAGEVMAM
+221 NAAGYRAGEVMAM
-234 VGRHLPTVVMSH
+234 VGRHLPIAIMSH

-256 LKESAARLP
+256 LAALTAQNGRLP

-287 YEWKATPMWQDGM
+287 YEWKATPMWLDGM

-314 RLEKYIEDAM
+314 RLEAYIEDAM

-329 LSRAGIKR
+329 LARAGIKR

-396 SLDRRRF
+396 SVDRRRY
-403 GDYATTA
+403 GDYATTD

-430 EERPAGRPLRTSPLY
+430 EERAAGRPLRTSPLY
-445 EQLKAKGARFGARGG
+445 DTLKAKGARFGARGG
-460 WERAVYFDLDGK
+460 WERAVYLDLKGDI
-472 LPADTHSFRREN
+472 PADTHSFRREN
-484 IWHPAVAEEVKAVR
+484 VWHGAVAEEVRAVR
-498 ERVAVL
+498 ERVGIL

-516 PGAAAHL
+516 PGASQHL
-523 DRVSCSKLPSLGRV
+523 DYLSCSKLPSQGRV
-537 SLAYALTPTGKLLSE
+537 SLAYALTPTGKLWSE
-552 FTITRLAEDHFYII
+552 FTITRLGPDHFYII

-577 VLRQSLPENSP
+577 LLRQGLAADSA
-588 IHVTDISA
+588 ITVTDVSA
-596 QLGTLIVAGPRAR
+596 DFGTLIVAGPRAR
-609 DVLSQVT
+609 DVLGQVT
-616 KDDLSN
+616 QADLSN
-622 AGFPWLTAREIT
+622 AAFPWLTAQYIE
-634 TVTGKMLAMRVNYV
+634 TVAGRCLAMRVNYV
-648 GELGWELHAPVDQIP
+648 GELGWELHAPVAQLP
-663 ALYAAIWKAGQAFDI
+663 VLYAALWAAGAAFDI

-716 VDVKKTVDFV
+716 VDVNKADYV
-726 GKAALL
+726 GKAALV
-732 AEHQRGAA
+732 AEHARGAA

-745 LIFDENGDAEAPYCA
+745 LIFDDDSDAEAPYCA
-760 QVFQNGTNV
+760 QVFDGDTNV
-769 GLTTSGVWSHTLQKN
+769 GLTTSGVWSHTLKKS
-784 VALAYVRADLAAP
+784 VALAYVSAAKAVP
-797 GTKVHV
+797 GTKLQVNV
-803 EILGHMRSATVQQEP
+803 LGQIRSATVHAEP
-818 LYDPT
+818 LYDPK
-823 NLRLRA
+823 NEKLRA